1 MENLTELIFKEQRHY
16 AMEMMN
22 VTLYLSSIIREKS
35 LQERRQDNLNSKKH
49 LPLIGVGPIIV
60 IPQIAL
66 TIIGIIL
73 SAKGIIIDWHIK
85 ILKVPF
91 VILGILFI
99 LYGFLLWYA
108 ANFKT
113 KIDKHIENNKLATK
127 GVYSIVRNPIYSA
140 FLIIDIG
147 FIFIEN
153 NLILFIIPIVC
164 WLYMTILLKNTEE
177 KWLYKLYGNEY
188 KKYCKKVNR
197 CIPIKRISKR
207 GERL

>member
-1 MENLTELIFKEQRHY
+1 
-16 AMEMMN
+16 MEMMN
-22 VTLYLSSIIREKS
+22 ATLYSLSTIKMRN
-35 LQERRQDNLNSKKH
+35 LRERRLDNLNKKNH
-49 LPLIGVGPIIV
+49 LPLIGVGPVIV
-60 IPQIAL
+60 IPQIAI

-73 SAKGIIIDWHIK
+73 SAKGMILDLQIK
-85 ILKVPF
+85 VLKIPF
-91 VILGILFI
+91 VILGIMFI

-113 KIDKHIENNKLATK
+113 KIDTHIENNKLATK

-140 FLIIDIG
+140 FFMLCIG
-147 FIFIEN
+147 LIFIEN
-153 NLILFIIPIVC
+153 NLILFIIPSVC

-188 KKYCKKVNR
+188 KRYCIKVNR
-197 CIPIKRISKR
+197 CIPIKRVFKR

>member
-1 MENLTELIFKEQRHY
+1 
-16 AMEMMN
+16 MEMTN
-22 VTLYLSSIIREKS
+22 ATIYLLSTIKMRNS
-35 LQERRQDNLNSKKH
+35 QGWRRDNLNNKNH
-49 LPLIGVGPIIV
+49 LSLIGVGPIIV

-73 SAKGIIIDWHIK
+73 SAKGMIIDWHIK
-85 ILKVPF
+85 VLKVPF
-91 VILGILFI
+91 VIVGILFI

-108 ANFKT
+108 ANFKA

-140 FLIIDIG
+140 FLMIDIG
-147 FIFIEN
+147 LILIEN

-177 KWLYKLYGNEY
+177 KWLYKLYGDEY
-188 KKYCKKVNR
+188 KKYCRKVNR
-197 CIPIKRISKR
+197 CIPIKRILNK